1 MLMEI
6 DILECVINNTVEY
19 KLNVMVLVK
28 CIMLM
33 VIYISDSGKII
44 KWMEKKSL
52 LVKKDRDLLNNIIKD
67 C

>member
-1 MLMEI
+1 M
-6 DILECVINNTVEY
+6 ECVINNTVEY
-19 KLNVMVLVK
+19 KLNVMVLVN

-33 VIYISDSGKII
+33 VIDISDSGKMI
-44 KWMEKKSL
+44 KWMEKESL